1 MHARVLRYLD
11 EVVSRG
17 SIRQAAL
24 HLHVA
29 PSAINRQIL
38 DLETEL
44 GAPLFERIN
53 KRLRLTPLGEMVL
66 AHVRQT
72 LREHALLRSRIEA
85 VKGVRQGEVTVAT
98 TAGLAGSLMPSLV
111 HAFRQQY
118 PGILVRL
125 LDLPVA
131 DIVSAVERGDVDLG
145 LAYDLPDIAA
155 FRILASNDW
164 HIGAVVA
171 PGHALAALPSTL
183 LSECLACPVI
193 LPAPSMSIRAILDE
207 AFARAAI
214 EVLPVT
220 ETSSTALMRRLVMLG
235 AGIAFLNPLDVLE
248 ERERGALAWVPLRD
262 GQLPC
267 QTLRLVARARN
278 PLSAAAE
285 LMAERIG
292 EGLVALFA
300 AVR

>member
-29 PSAINRQIL
+29 PTAINRQIL
-38 DLETEL
+38 DLEAEL

-72 LREHALLRSRIEA
+72 LREHALLRDRIEA

-98 TAGLAGSLMPSLV
+98 TAGLAGALMPPLL
-111 HAFRQQY
+111 HGLRQQH

-131 DIVSAVERGDVDLG
+131 EIVAAVECGDADLG
-145 LAYDLPDIAA
+145 LAYDLPDLAA
-155 FRILASNDW
+155 LRILAGSDW
-164 HIGAVVA
+164 PVGAVVA
-171 PGHALAALPSTL
+171 PGHALAAQPSAL
-183 LSECLACPVI
+183 LGECLAWPVI
-193 LPAPSMSIRAILDE
+193 LPAPSMSLRGILDE
-207 AFARAAI
+207 GFARAGL

-220 ETSSTALMRRLVMLG
+220 ETTSTALMRSLVMLG
-235 AGIAFLNPLDVLE
+235 TGIAFLNPLDVLD
-248 ERERGALAWVPLRD
+248 ERARGALAWLPLRD
-262 GQLPC
+262 GNLPR
-267 QTLRLVARARN
+267 QTLRLVARSRN
-278 PLSAAAE
+278 QLSAAAG

-292 EGLVALFA
+292 TRLAEVFGA
-300 AVR
+300 AR

>member
-11 EVVSRG
+11 EVVTRG
-17 SIRQAAL
+17 SIRQAAQ

-44 GAPLFERIN
+44 GAPIFERIN

-66 AHVRQT
+66 AHVRHT

-85 VKGVRQGEVTVAT
+85 VKGVRQGEVTVVT
-98 TAGLAGSLMPSLV
+98 TAGLAGSLMPALV
-111 HAFRQQY
+111 HEFRQQY

-125 LDLPVA
+125 VDLPVA
-131 DIVSAVERGDVDLG
+131 EIVSAVERGDADLG
-145 LAYDLPDIAA
+145 LGYELPDMAA
-155 FRILASNDW
+155 FSTLASNDW

-171 PGHALAALPSTL
+171 PGHALAGQPSTL
-183 LSECLACPVI
+183 LSECLAYPLI

-207 AFARAAI
+207 AFARAMI
-214 EVLPVT
+214 DVSPVT
-220 ETSSTALMRRLVMLG
+220 ETTSTSLMRRLVMLG
-235 AGIAFLNPLDVLE
+235 TGIAFLNPLDVLE
-248 ERERGALAWVPLRD
+248 ERARGALVWVPLRD
-262 GQLPC
+262 GRLPC

-278 PLSAAAE
+278 PLSAAAA
-285 LMAERIG
+285 LMADRIG
-292 EGLVALFA
+292 AGLAALFA
-300 AVR
+300 GAR

>member
-38 DLETEL
+38 DLEAEL

-72 LREHALLRSRIEA
+72 LREHELLRSRIEA

-131 DIVSAVERGDVDLG
+131 DIVSAVGRGDVDLG

-171 PGHALAALPSTL
+171 PGHVLAAQPSTL
-183 LSECLACPVI
+183 LSECLACPLI

-207 AFARAAI
+207 AFARAA
-214 EVLPVT
+214 VVVSPVT
-220 ETSSTALMRRLVMLG
+220 ETTSTALMRRLVMLG
-235 AGIAFLNPLDVLE
+235 TGIAFLNPLDVLE

-292 EGLVALFA
+292 ESLVALFA
-300 AVR
+300 GVR

>member
-29 PSAINRQIL
+29 PTAINRQIL
-38 DLETEL
+38 DLEAEL

-53 KRLRLTPLGEMVL
+53 KRLRLTPLGKMVL

-72 LREHALLRSRIEA
+72 LREHELLRSRIEA
-85 VKGVRQGEVTVAT
+85 VKGMRQGEVTVAT

-111 HAFRQQY
+111 HGFRQQY

-131 DIVSAVERGDVDLG
+131 EIAAAVERGDADLG
-145 LAYDLPDIAA
+145 LGYDLPDVAA
-155 FRILASNDW
+155 FRILAGSDW
-164 HIGAVVA
+164 PVGAVVA
-171 PGHALAALPSTL
+171 PGHALAARPSAL
-183 LSECLACPVI
+183 LAECLAWPVI
-193 LPAPSMSIRAILDE
+193 LPAPSMSLRGLLDE
-207 AFARAAI
+207 GFARAGLA
-214 EVLPVT
+214 VLAAT
-220 ETSSTALMRRLVMLG
+220 ETTSTALMRSLVMLG
-235 AGIAFLNPLDVLE
+235 DGIAFLNPLDVLD
-248 ERERGALAWVPLRD
+248 ERARGTLAWLPLRD
-262 GQLPC
+262 GNLPR
-267 QTLRLVARARN
+267 QTLRLVARARGE
-278 PLSAAAE
+278 PGAAAG

-292 EGLVALFA
+292 AALAEVFGA
-300 AVR
+300 AR